1 MRRMSIKPWGGIA
14 LLMAVAVALWP
25 AAPRAQEPENPFT
38 SRIDVRMGRQ
48 SYQARCA
55 TCHGINATGNPEAG
69 GPDLST
75 GQFSR
80 AEGNAGLFRVIRE
93 GIEGTAMIG
102 LGSDSTEQSVW
113 QLVTFL
119 RSLAPTGI
127 DPGGSAAAGE
137 ALFAGN
143 GGCARCHMVNGDGGR
158 LGPDLSLVGDRR
170 TPGELATDLV
180 DPGRRGASPLVDDP
194 RDRTRRRDCRGPAH
208 ERGHLHVPHHGRGRE
223 PPGFLEVR
231 RVVVRADR
239 DLHHARLRGDAD
251 RAGTNRSRGAS
262 LFPAEGPMTLPPTSS
277 ARLWT
282 VLAAVALAAGP
293 AAAQL
298 QAQGPAEGAPVFA
311 PVTWE
316 RLVNAADEPHNWL
329 MYNGTLDSQRF
340 SRLDQIDRGN
350 VGDLELKWAH
360 HIPQLDRAETT
371 PLVVDGVM
379 FITESPSNVVA
390 VDAVTGR
397 PFWRYDHVLPDD
409 LRVCCGRN
417 NRGVAILDDLLFMST
432 LDAHLVAIDART
444 GSLVWNREVADHRG
458 RVQQDR
464 RPPRRQGP
472 GSDGHRRG
480 RVRGPRVPRRLRRPH
495 RGARV
500 ADLHHSPDPTTPTTS
515 RGPAIRGGPAGRRPG

>member
-180 DPGRRGASPLVDDP
+180 DPDAEVLPRWWTIRATGPGGETVEGLRMNEDTFTFRIMDADENLRAFSKYGAWSYERTETSTMPGYAETLTAQERTDLVAHLYSL
-194 RDRTRRRDCRGPAH
+194 RRD
-208 ERGHLHVPHHGRGRE
+208 
-223 PPGFLEVR
+223 
-231 RVVVRADR
+231 
-239 DLHHARLRGDAD
+239 
-251 RAGTNRSRGAS
+251 
-262 LFPAEGPMTLPPTSS
+262 
-277 ARLWT
+277 
-282 VLAAVALAAGP
+282 
-293 AAAQL
+293 Q
-298 QAQGPAEGAPVFA
+298 
-311 PVTWE
+311 
-316 RLVNAADEPHNWL
+316 
-329 MYNGTLDSQRF
+329 
-340 SRLDQIDRGN
+340 
-350 VGDLELKWAH
+350 
-360 HIPQLDRAETT
+360 
-371 PLVVDGVM
+371 
-379 FITESPSNVVA
+379 
-390 VDAVTGR
+390 
-397 PFWRYDHVLPDD
+397 
-409 LRVCCGRN
+409 
-417 NRGVAILDDLLFMST
+417 
-432 LDAHLVAIDART
+432 
-444 GSLVWNREVADHRG
+444 
-458 RVQQDR
+458 
-464 RPPRRQGP
+464 
-472 GSDGHRRG
+472 
-480 RVRGPRVPRRLRRPH
+480 
-495 RGARV
+495 
-500 ADLHHSPDPTTPTTS
+500 
-515 RGPAIRGGPAGRRPG
+515 